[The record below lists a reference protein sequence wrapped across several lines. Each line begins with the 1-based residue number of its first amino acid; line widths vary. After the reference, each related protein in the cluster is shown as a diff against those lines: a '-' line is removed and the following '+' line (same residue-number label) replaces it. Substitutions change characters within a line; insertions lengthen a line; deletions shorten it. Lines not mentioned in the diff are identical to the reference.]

1 MESMKRKIEF
11 ILRHY
16 SPEAQTVKAIEE
28 LAELQAELAK
38 MLNKQ
43 GGHDTLV
50 SEMADVYI
58 MMTQLM
64 VIFDIDTEEFDI
76 EIDAKLD
83 RQIRRIEEGR

>member
-16 SPEAQTVKAIEE
+16 SPEAQTIKAIEE

-43 GGHDTLV
+43 GGRDSLIG
-50 SEMADVYI
+50 EMADAYI
-58 MMTQLM
+58 MLTQLM
-64 VIFDIDTEEFDI
+64 VIFDIDAEEFDI
-76 EIDAKLD
+76 EISRKLD
-83 RQIRRIEEGR
+83 RQIRRIEEGK